1 MLQKKMEIGI
11 NNDNQRVNDDFN
23 NLKNVISFILIIIIS
38 YLIETSR
45 PNKVVRIIYILIIIF
60 IIIGFIRKNLSQNHL
75 NKIFSLFGKLF
86 MKIKSNKINEKI
98 KTKNL
103 ETIKDIYASGYSLN
117 SHKKNNFHKNKNEP
131 KSKISNKYQDLTN
144 KNNKLEENNDG
155 YLTNKITS
163 INRINKCSPSLMDS
177 FKNNCKEGKDDKKD
191 MLTKLPS
198 PDSKYGSIIV
208 NPFQSISSQNISYK
222 SSENQFFLLS
232 SNKTENKNANNNVC
246 NNNNPINIL
255 MNNENYQNINN
266 SYFLMNKISK
276 NKKVSY
282 YKYLNLKSRNNNTQA
297 LNSNNNALKYNI
309 DKIPRELISINYQNW
324 IFKMKNFISKI
335 LIPNLI
341 NKHDNNIFNL
351 NSCLSNLGLKIINTL
366 PENESNDYMDTLN
379 EKMFFVNS
387 NKINNI
393 IDNNNILFQN
403 LKKQYDKYNNFNY
416 NLNNNIENIFPS
428 LNTFNSF
435 LNEGKKINDKS
446 SNESQLRSVFFGDT
460 NKIKQILYIIEN
472 KINSLQNNNEYKNN
486 KYQQRQLII
495 KIINSYDNPFLKKD
509 ISKSVDINKEVNDIT
524 LTRLQRLLYERIII
538 NERLFPKELFE
549 KKDEIHALLVMEYS
563 IERFRQLQHNFD
575 LYESGSKGGDFMN
588 ENWCSILPTDSQLI
602 AHVVMSYIES
612 IYSINNIISQQIFLL
627 SYPCSYNISID
638 ENDLKNGNQTS
649 IFLYQINPPETEPKF
664 NVAYKGNLIPCLL
677 DNNNLFHSLCIYFFL
692 LGVKSPMFV
701 MNMGIHDFVNYI
713 TK

>member
-1 MLQKKMEIGI
+1 
-11 NNDNQRVNDDFN
+11 
-23 NLKNVISFILIIIIS
+23 
-38 YLIETSR
+38 
-45 PNKVVRIIYILIIIF
+45 
-60 IIIGFIRKNLSQNHL
+60 
-75 NKIFSLFGKLF
+75 
-86 MKIKSNKINEKI
+86 
-98 KTKNL
+98 
-103 ETIKDIYASGYSLN
+103 
-117 SHKKNNFHKNKNEP
+117 
-131 KSKISNKYQDLTN
+131 
-144 KNNKLEENNDG
+144 
-155 YLTNKITS
+155 
-163 INRINKCSPSLMDS
+163 
-177 FKNNCKEGKDDKKD
+177 
-191 MLTKLPS
+191 
-198 PDSKYGSIIV
+198 
-208 NPFQSISSQNISYK
+208 
-222 SSENQFFLLS
+222 
-232 SNKTENKNANNNVC
+232 
-246 NNNNPINIL
+246 
-255 MNNENYQNINN
+255 
-266 SYFLMNKISK
+266 
-276 NKKVSY
+276 
-282 YKYLNLKSRNNNTQA
+282 
-297 LNSNNNALKYNI
+297 
-309 DKIPRELISINYQNW
+309 
-324 IFKMKNFISKI
+324 
-335 LIPNLI
+335 
-341 NKHDNNIFNL
+341 
-351 NSCLSNLGLKIINTL
+351 
-366 PENESNDYMDTLN
+366 
-379 EKMFFVNS
+379 
-387 NKINNI
+387 
-393 IDNNNILFQN
+393 

-460 NKIKQILYIIEN
+460 NKIKQILCIIEN
-472 KINSLQNNNEYKNN
+472 KIYSLQNNNEYKNN

-602 AHVVMSYIES
+602 AHAVMSYIES

>member
-1 MLQKKMEIGI
+1 MEIGI

-23 NLKNVISFILIIIIS
+23 NLKTVISFILIIIIS

-75 NKIFSLFGKLF
+75 NKIFPLFGKLF

-103 ETIKDIYASGYSLN
+103 EIIKDIYASGYYLN

-131 KSKISNKYQDLTN
+131 KSKISNKNQDLTN
-144 KNNKLEENNDG
+144 DNNKLEKNNDG

-198 PDSKYGSIIV
+198 PDSKYGSIIA
-208 NPFQSISSQNISYK
+208 NPFQSISSQNISNK

-309 DKIPRELISINYQNW
+309 DKIPKELTNINYHNW

-387 NKINNI
+387 NKINDI

-428 LNTFNSF
+428 LNAFNSF

-460 NKIKQILYIIEN
+460 NKIKQILCIIEN
-472 KINSLQNNNEYKNN
+472 KINSLQNKNEYKNN

-575 LYESGSKGGDFMN
+575 LYERGSKGGDFMN
-588 ENWCSILPTDSQLI
+588 EKWCSILPTDSQLI

-664 NVAYKGNLIPCLL
+664 NVAYEGNLIPCLL

>member
-23 NLKNVISFILIIIIS
+23 NLKTVISFILIIIIS

-103 ETIKDIYASGYSLN
+103 EIIKDIYASGYYLN

-131 KSKISNKYQDLTN
+131 KSKISNKNQDLTN
-144 KNNKLEENNDG
+144 DNNKLEKNNDG
-155 YLTNKITS
+155 YLTNKISS

-198 PDSKYGSIIV
+198 PDSKYGSIIA
-208 NPFQSISSQNISYK
+208 NPFQSISSQNISNK
-222 SSENQFFLLS
+222 SSDNQFFLLS

-266 SYFLMNKISK
+266 INILMNKIPK

-282 YKYLNLKSRNNNTQA
+282 YEYLNLKSRNNNTQA

-309 DKIPRELISINYQNW
+309 DKIPRELTSINYQNW

-341 NKHDNNIFNL
+341 NKHHNNIFNL
-351 NSCLSNLGLKIINTL
+351 NSCLCNLGLKIVNTL
-366 PENESNDYMDTLN
+366 PENESNDYIDTLN

-387 NKINNI
+387 NKINDI

-403 LKKQYDKYNNFNY
+403 LKKQYDKNNNFNY

-428 LNTFNSF
+428 LNAFNSF
-435 LNEGKKINDKS
+435 LNEDKKINDKS
-446 SNESQLRSVFFGDT
+446 SNESQLKSVFFGDT
-460 NKIKQILYIIEN
+460 NKIKQILCIIEN
-472 KINSLQNNNEYKNN
+472 KIYSLQNKNEYKNN

-588 ENWCSILPTDSQLI
+588 ENWCTILPTDSQLI

>member
-1 MLQKKMEIGI
+1 
-11 NNDNQRVNDDFN
+11 
-23 NLKNVISFILIIIIS
+23 
-38 YLIETSR
+38 
-45 PNKVVRIIYILIIIF
+45 
-60 IIIGFIRKNLSQNHL
+60 
-75 NKIFSLFGKLF
+75 
-86 MKIKSNKINEKI
+86 
-98 KTKNL
+98 
-103 ETIKDIYASGYSLN
+103 
-117 SHKKNNFHKNKNEP
+117 
-131 KSKISNKYQDLTN
+131 
-144 KNNKLEENNDG
+144 
-155 YLTNKITS
+155 
-163 INRINKCSPSLMDS
+163 
-177 FKNNCKEGKDDKKD
+177 
-191 MLTKLPS
+191 
-198 PDSKYGSIIV
+198 
-208 NPFQSISSQNISYK
+208 
-222 SSENQFFLLS
+222 
-232 SNKTENKNANNNVC
+232 
-246 NNNNPINIL
+246 

-297 LNSNNNALKYNI
+297 LNPNNNSLKYNI
-309 DKIPRELISINYQNW
+309 DKIPKELTSINYQNW

-351 NSCLSNLGLKIINTL
+351 NSCLCNLGLKIINAL
-366 PENESNDYMDTLN
+366 PENESNDYMDILN

-387 NKINNI
+387 NKINDI

-575 LYESGSKGGDFMN
+575 LYESRSKGGDFMN

-664 NVAYKGNLIPCLL
+664 NVVYKGNLIPCLL
-677 DNNNLFHSLCIYFFL
+677 DNHNLFHSLCIYFFL

-701 MNMGIHDFVNYI
+701 MNMGIHYFVNYI

>member
-1 MLQKKMEIGI
+1 
-11 NNDNQRVNDDFN
+11 
-23 NLKNVISFILIIIIS
+23 
-38 YLIETSR
+38 
-45 PNKVVRIIYILIIIF
+45 
-60 IIIGFIRKNLSQNHL
+60 
-75 NKIFSLFGKLF
+75 
-86 MKIKSNKINEKI
+86 
-98 KTKNL
+98 
-103 ETIKDIYASGYSLN
+103 
-117 SHKKNNFHKNKNEP
+117 
-131 KSKISNKYQDLTN
+131 
-144 KNNKLEENNDG
+144 
-155 YLTNKITS
+155 
-163 INRINKCSPSLMDS
+163 MDS

-198 PDSKYGSIIV
+198 PDSKYGSIIA
-208 NPFQSISSQNISYK
+208 NPFQSISSQNISNK

-246 NNNNPINIL
+246 NDNNPINIL

-266 SYFLMNKISK
+266 SNFLMNKIPK
-276 NKKVSY
+276 NKKLSY

-309 DKIPRELISINYQNW
+309 DKIPRELTSINYQNW

-341 NKHDNNIFNL
+341 NKHHNNIFNL
-351 NSCLSNLGLKIINTL
+351 NSCLSNLGLKILNTL

-387 NKINNI
+387 NKINDI
-393 IDNNNILFQN
+393 VDNNNILFQN

-677 DNNNLFHSLCIYFFL
+677 DNHNLFHSLCIYFFL

>member
-1 MLQKKMEIGI
+1 L
-11 NNDNQRVNDDFN
+11 
-23 NLKNVISFILIIIIS
+23 
-38 YLIETSR
+38 
-45 PNKVVRIIYILIIIF
+45 
-60 IIIGFIRKNLSQNHL
+60 
-75 NKIFSLFGKLF
+75 
-86 MKIKSNKINEKI
+86 
-98 KTKNL
+98 
-103 ETIKDIYASGYSLN
+103 
-117 SHKKNNFHKNKNEP
+117 
-131 KSKISNKYQDLTN
+131 
-144 KNNKLEENNDG
+144 
-155 YLTNKITS
+155 
-163 INRINKCSPSLMDS
+163 C
-177 FKNNCKEGKDDKKD
+177 
-191 MLTKLPS
+191 
-198 PDSKYGSIIV
+198 
-208 NPFQSISSQNISYK
+208 
-222 SSENQFFLLS
+222 
-232 SNKTENKNANNNVC
+232 
-246 NNNNPINIL
+246 
-255 MNNENYQNINN
+255 
-266 SYFLMNKISK
+266 
-276 NKKVSY
+276 
-282 YKYLNLKSRNNNTQA
+282 
-297 LNSNNNALKYNI
+297 
-309 DKIPRELISINYQNW
+309 
-324 IFKMKNFISKI
+324 
-335 LIPNLI
+335 
-341 NKHDNNIFNL
+341 
-351 NSCLSNLGLKIINTL
+351 NLGLKIVNTL
-366 PENESNDYMDTLN
+366 PENESNDYMDILN

-387 NKINNI
+387 NKINDI

-446 SNESQLRSVFFGDT
+446 SNESQLKSVFFGDT
-460 NKIKQILYIIEN
+460 NKIKQILCIIEN
-472 KINSLQNNNEYKNN
+472 KIYSLQNNNEYKNN
-486 KYQQRQLII
+486 QYQQRQLII
-495 KIINSYDNPFLKKD
+495 KIINSYDNPFLQKD

>member
-1 MLQKKMEIGI
+1 MEIGI
-11 NNDNQRVNDDFN
+11 NIDNQRVNDDFN
-23 NLKNVISFILIIIIS
+23 NLKTVISFILIIIIS

-86 MKIKSNKINEKI
+86 MKIKSNNINEKI

-103 ETIKDIYASGYSLN
+103 ETIKDIYASGYYLN

-131 KSKISNKYQDLTN
+131 KSKISNKNQDLTN
-144 KNNKLEENNDG
+144 DNNKLEKNNDG
-155 YLTNKITS
+155 YLTNKISS

-198 PDSKYGSIIV
+198 PDSKYESIIA
-208 NPFQSISSQNISYK
+208 NPFQSISSQNISNK

-309 DKIPRELISINYQNW
+309 DKIPKELTSINYQNW

-387 NKINNI
+387 NKINDI

-428 LNTFNSF
+428 LNAFNSF
-435 LNEGKKINDKS
+435 LNEDKKINDKS

-460 NKIKQILYIIEN
+460 NKIKQILCIIEN
-472 KINSLQNNNEYKNN
+472 KIYSLQNNNEYKNN

-677 DNNNLFHSLCIYFFL
+677 DNHNLFHSLCIYFFL